1 MSARVQTS
9 PELLAG
15 RRRTRAYMWLVIGRS
30 FARNRTAMFGAGFI
44 VIATI
49 AAIFAHWIVAD
60 PIFLDFDAI
69 LESPSTSHFFGT
81 DQNGRD
87 QFARIVFGAR
97 VSLQVGVLAVT
108 IAGTAG
114 VLSGIAAGY
123 YGGWLDSVIMRVV
136 DAILAFPGLLLAVFL
151 VGIMGPSLRNAMLA
165 ISVTFIPTFA
175 RLARA
180 NTLAIRETEY
190 VQGARAIGAS
200 DWRIM
205 LTAVLP
211 NLQSTILVQFSLAMS
226 FALLTE
232 AALSFLGL
240 GVQPPTP
247 AWGSML
253 GEARQYITV
262 AWWLTSF
269 PGLAIFLTVVSF
281 NFIGDGLREALD
293 PRQRRF

>member
-1 MSARVQTS
+1 MSARAETS
-9 PELLAG
+9 LELLAG
-15 RRRTRAYMWLVIGRS
+15 RRRTRAYRWLVIGRS
-30 FARNRTAMFGAGFI
+30 FARNRTAMFGAGF
-44 VIATI
+44 TLI
-49 AAIFAHWIVAD
+49 AAIVAIFAPWIVAD

-69 LESPSTSHFFGT
+69 LESPSPSHFFGT
-81 DQNGRD
+81 DGNGRD
-87 QFARIVFGAR
+87 EFARVIFGAR

-123 YGGWLDSVIMRVV
+123 YGGWVDSVIMRVV

-165 ISVTFIPTFA
+165 ISVTFIPSFA

-190 VQGARAIGAS
+190 VQGARAIGAGN
-200 DWRIM
+200 WRIM

-211 NLQSTILVQFSLAMS
+211 NLQSTVIVQLSLAMS
-226 FALLTE
+226 FAILTE

-240 GVQPPTP
+240 GIQPPTA

-253 GEARQYITV
+253 GDARQYITV
-262 AWWLTSF
+262 AWWLTTF
-269 PGLAIFLTVVSF
+269 PGLAIFFTVLSF